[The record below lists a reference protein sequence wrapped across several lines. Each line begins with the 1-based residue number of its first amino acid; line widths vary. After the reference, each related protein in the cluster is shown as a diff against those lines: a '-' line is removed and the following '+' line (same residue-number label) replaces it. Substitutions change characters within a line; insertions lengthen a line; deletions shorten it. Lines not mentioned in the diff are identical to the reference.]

1 MIYSMKTIIR
11 QSLPVLLVAGAISI
25 SAGLVLHNN
34 SEMLFALPG
43 ILAIVPAFNNMGG
56 SVTAVLSSRL
66 SSALHMGLI
75 HPKLKKT
82 KTLQRNVIATLIIA
96 VLSFLA
102 LGFIAGGFNMMI
114 GLESINLISFMI
126 VVLMA
131 GFLTVLILLTL
142 SVILSYATYRR
153 GIDPDNMVIPI
164 LTSVGDLA
172 GVMLLF
178 VMFTMVI

>member
-11 QSLPVLLVAGAISI
+11 QSLPVLLLAGALSI
-25 SAGLVLHNN
+25 AAGLVLHNN

-43 ILAIVPAFNNMGG
+43 ILAIVPSFNNTGG
-56 SVTAVLSSRL
+56 SVTAILSCRL

-75 HPKLKKT
+75 HPKIKRT
-82 KTLQRNVIATLIIA
+82 KTLQRNIIATLIIA

-102 LGFIAGGFNMMI
+102 LGFIAAGLNMVI
-114 GLESINLISFMI
+114 GLGSINMISFMI
-126 VVLMA
+126 IVLIA

-142 SVILSYATYRR
+142 SVILSYATYSR

-164 LTSVGDLA
+164 LTSVGDLI
-172 GVMLLF
+172 GVVLLF
-178 VMFTMVI
+178 VMLTMVI